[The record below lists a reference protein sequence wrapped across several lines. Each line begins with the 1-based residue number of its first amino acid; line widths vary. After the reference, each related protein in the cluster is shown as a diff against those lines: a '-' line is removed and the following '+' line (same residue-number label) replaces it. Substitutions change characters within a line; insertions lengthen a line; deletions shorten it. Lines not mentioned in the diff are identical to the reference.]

1 MLRNTATSLVTAVA
15 SPLAA
20 RTLAPAIATAASRTY
35 ATKKVSLRMDCVGKL
50 MDPYVRPDRFPLPF
64 SAEGRK
70 ECKDYLM
77 NLAQSTFDV
86 SRLKSDLDGFKANKF
101 GLEAEQIYVK
111 MNTMF
116 ADGKPDHMA
125 PYVTSQMLSTL
136 KNQMKNRPGT
146 FKWEYLGAVE
156 RPKIVNLRY
165 SKSPE
170 DQIGV
175 AQITV
180 KIKSKQRLAVLD
192 AKGKAI
198 TSQELE
204 PVEYVVYERFIPDG
218 KAWRIAGKIEQPAK

>member
-1 MLRNTATSLVTAVA
+1 MLRNTTTSLAAAVA

-20 RTLAPAIATAASRTY
+20 RTLVPTVATVASRTY

-86 SRLKSDLDGFKANKF
+86 SRLKSDLNGFKANKF

-170 DQIGV
+170 DQIG
-175 AQITV
+175 
-180 KIKSKQRLAVLD
+180 RLAVLD
-192 AKGKAI
+192 AKGKPI

-204 PVEYVVYERFIPDG
+204 PVENVVYERFIPDG
-218 KAWRIAGKIEQPAK
+218 KGWRIAGKNEQPAK